1 MSTFPILRTLI
12 LDVKQTVKHIVRIDN
27 AIRIHILMYSLIVV
41 EHDAYVRN
49 GTLSERTISLQDESL
64 TCCFLSI
71 NLNLD

>member
-27 AIRIHILMYSLIVV
+27 VIRIHILMYGLIVV

-49 GTLSERTISLQDESL
+49 GTPSERTISCKQQVI
-64 TCCFLSI
+64 TY
-71 NLNLD
+71 